1 MATLRDIAKKAHVS
15 AATVSRVLNNDLT
28 LSVTDQT
35 RANILKIA
43 TDLNYQKANHKNSR
57 FQKHIALVQWY
68 SESKEQDDLYYM
80 MIREGIEQQ
89 APKYSFEILRIFH
102 NNLEQIPTDIDGLI
116 AIGKFSSDQ
125 VMTMKR
131 ISSNLVFI
139 DDDQFAKGFD
149 TVLPDF
155 NYGIEQVIDYFVSQN
170 ISDIGLIYGEESST
184 DDKRIISDFRYDSFQ
199 QAMNKHS
206 IFKTKLCFK
215 GDFTKESGYQQM
227 KQAIKTLPN
236 LPKAFFISNDPMAS
250 GALKALQEEQISV
263 PNQVQIFSFND
274 TSIASLVNPELSSVA
289 VATVQMGETAV
300 DAIQD
305 VLTNPRHVA
314 KKVILAT
321 KLVFRQSTN

>member
-80 MIREGIEQQ
+80 TIREGIEQQ
-89 APKYSFEILRIFH
+89 APKYGFEILRIFH
-102 NNLEQIPTDIDGLI
+102 NDLEQIPTDIDGII

-125 VMTMKR
+125 VTTMKK

-139 DDDQFAKGFD
+139 DDDQFSKGFD

-155 NYGIEQVIDYFVSQN
+155 NYGIEQVVDYFANQN
-170 ISDIGLIYGEESST
+170 ISDIGLIYGEETST
-184 DDKRIISDFRYDSFQ
+184 DDKRIIPDFRFNSFQ

-206 IFKTKLCFK
+206 IFKSKLCFK

-236 LPKAFFISNDPMAS
+236 LPQAFFISNDPMAS

-263 PNQVQIFSFND
+263 PDQVQIFSFND

-314 KKVILAT
+314 KKVILMT
-321 KLVFRQSTN
+321 KLIFRQSTN